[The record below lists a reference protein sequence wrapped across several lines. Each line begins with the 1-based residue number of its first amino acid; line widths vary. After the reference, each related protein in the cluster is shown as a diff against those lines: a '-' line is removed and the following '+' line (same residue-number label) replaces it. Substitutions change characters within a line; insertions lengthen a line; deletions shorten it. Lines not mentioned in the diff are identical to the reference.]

1 MADAK
6 VIVIERSD
14 SEARALQTLLRF
26 LDLEPLHVHD
36 LAELRRLPQC
46 ESQECTAVIVGRD
59 TVAGAGPEL
68 VTQLRAMPQP
78 LPVIYL
84 SNDGLPKIAESS
96 GDLAWFHL
104 DLPVKQRRLSAV
116 LHQAQNVRNG
126 HPTQPG
132 THRFRPSGTSRP
144 MRDVHRLIEQVAPFD
159 TNVLILGESGTGKE
173 MVARHIHELSGRSG
187 HPFVPVNCGAIP
199 ADLLESE
206 LFGHE
211 KGAFTGALSTR
222 LGRFEFAEGG
232 TLFLDEIGDM
242 SLQMQVKL
250 LRVLQERTF
259 ERVGSNRTI
268 RCNVRIIAATHR
280 DLEGA
285 IAAGRFREDLYYRLN
300 VFPVQMPPL
309 RERLEDLPVLIEH
322 LVQRQGQIAGRH
334 VRLDKEAMNCLA
346 RNPWPGNVR
355 ELANL
360 LERLA
365 ILYPEQTVTA
375 TDLPERYRGKGTTAW
390 FGGGVRIV
398 PPARATAKA
407 ASASPA
413 LLEELLEVGDTDLAD
428 LEFVPAAGLA
438 GTTDF
443 AGTAGLAGT
452 ADFAD
457 TADFEDM
464 GAFAQ
469 SAGYP
474 DAQVFAAAAQLA
486 AAAELTKRAE
496 LKAAPELAIR
506 AQSGVAELG
515 FELPRGGLDLKDHL
529 SAIEIGLIR
538 KALAEAGGTVAEAA
552 RLLGMRRTTLVE
564 KLRKYRLS
572 A

>member
-6 VIVIERSD
+6 VIVIEPSI
-14 SEARALQTLLRF
+14 SEARALQALLRF
-26 LDLEPLHVHD
+26 LDLEPIHVRD
-36 LAELRRLPQC
+36 LAEFRQSPHST
-46 ESQECTAVIVGRD
+46 SQDCMAVIIGKD
-59 TVAGAGPEL
+59 TVAAIGAEL
-68 VTQLRAMPQP
+68 VAQLRAMPQP
-78 LPVIYL
+78 LPIIYL
-84 SNDGLPKIAESS
+84 SNDGLPKIAETTS
-96 GDLAWFHL
+96 DLAWFQL

-116 LHQAQNVRNG
+116 LHQAQSVRSG

-132 THRFRPSGTSRP
+132 LHRFRPSGTSRP
-144 MRDVHRLIEQVAPFD
+144 MRDVHRLIEQVAPFN

-173 MVARHIHELSGRSG
+173 MVARHVHELSGRAG

-222 LGRFEFAEGG
+222 MGRFEFAEGG

-250 LRVLQERTF
+250 LRVLQERSF

-280 DLEGA
+280 DLDAA
-285 IAAGRFREDLYYRLN
+285 IVAGRFREDLYYRLN
-300 VFPVQMPPL
+300 VFPLQMPPL

-322 LVQRQGQIAGRH
+322 LVQRQAPTAGRH
-334 VRLDKEAMNCLA
+334 IRLDKEAMNCLA
-346 RNPWPGNVR
+346 RNQWPGNVR

-365 ILYPEQTVTA
+365 ILFPGQTVTA
-375 TDLPERYRGKGTTAW
+375 AGLPDRYRSTAAVGW
-390 FGGGVRIV
+390 FGNGVRI
-398 PPARATAKA
+398 
-407 ASASPA
+407 ASTASPT
-413 LLEELLEVGDTDLAD
+413 LLDELLESGDIGDLYAGAVHTSAVNMVEEEVGDAHTGALPTVVAHTGAMHAGVVHGTA
-428 LEFVPAAGLA
+428 LAAGAMLRGRERAPLA
-438 GTTDF
+438 VT
-443 AGTAGLAGT
+443 
-452 ADFAD
+452 
-457 TADFEDM
+457 
-464 GAFAQ
+464 
-469 SAGYP
+469 S
-474 DAQVFAAAAQLA
+474 
-486 AAAELTKRAE
+486 ELT
-496 LKAAPELAIR
+496 
-506 AQSGVAELG
+506 G
-515 FELPRGGLDLKDHL
+515 FELPRGGMDLKDHL
-529 SAIEIGLIR
+529 STIEIGLIR
-538 KALAEAGGTVAEAA
+538 KALVEADGTVAEAA

>member
-1 MADAK
+1 VTDAK
-6 VIVIERSD
+6 VIVIESSD
-14 SEARALQTLLRF
+14 SEARNLQALLRF
-26 LDLEPLHVHD
+26 LDLEPLHVRD
-36 LAELRRLPQC
+36 LAELRQSPHSASPDC
-46 ESQECTAVIVGRD
+46 IAVIIGKE
-59 TVAGAGPEL
+59 TLANIGPEL
-68 VTQLRAMPQP
+68 VAQLRAMPQP

-84 SNDGLPKIAESS
+84 SNDGLPKIAETS

-116 LHQAQNVRNG
+116 LHQAQNVRSG

-250 LRVLQERTF
+250 LRVLQERSF

-280 DLEGA
+280 DLDAA
-285 IAAGRFREDLYYRLN
+285 IGAGRFREDLFYRLN

-309 RERLEDLPVLIEH
+309 RERLEDLPVLIDH
-322 LVQRQGQIAGRH
+322 LVQRHGQGTGRRI
-334 VRLDKEAMNCLA
+334 RLDKDAMNCLA

-365 ILYPEQTVTA
+365 ILFPEQTVKA
-375 TDLPERYRGKGTTAW
+375 ADLPERYRNVGTTAW
-390 FGGGVRIV
+390 FGSGLTLV
-398 PPARATAKA
+398 PPVRDARKT

-413 LLEELLEVGDTDLAD
+413 LLEELLETGETLYSDTNYEDAA
-428 LEFVPAAGLA
+428 LEDVALENSAVEDCGLN
-438 GTTDF
+438 
-443 AGTAGLAGT
+443 
-452 ADFAD
+452 
-457 TADFEDM
+457 
-464 GAFAQ
+464 
-469 SAGYP
+469 
-474 DAQVFAAAAQLA
+474 
-486 AAAELTKRAE
+486 LTAE
-496 LKAAPELAIR
+496 LK
-506 AQSGVAELG
+506 G
-515 FELPRGGLDLKDHL
+515 FELPSGGMDLKDHL
-529 SAIEIGLIR
+529 SAIEVGLIR
-538 KALAEAGGTVAEAA
+538 KALVEADGTVAEAA

>member
-1 MADAK
+1 
-6 VIVIERSD
+6 
-14 SEARALQTLLRF
+14 
-26 LDLEPLHVHD
+26 
-36 LAELRRLPQC
+36 
-46 ESQECTAVIVGRD
+46 
-59 TVAGAGPEL
+59 
-68 VTQLRAMPQP
+68 MPQP

-84 SNDGLPKIAESS
+84 SNDGLPKIAETS

-104 DLPVKQRRLSAV
+104 ELPVKQRRLSAV

-173 MVARHIHELSGRSG
+173 MVARHIHELSGRAG

-222 LGRFEFAEGG
+222 MGRFEFAEGG

-250 LRVLQERTF
+250 LRVLQERSF

-280 DLEGA
+280 DLEAA
-285 IAAGRFREDLYYRLN
+285 IGAGRFREDLYYRLN
-300 VFPVQMPPL
+300 VFPMQMPPL

-346 RNPWPGNVR
+346 RNRWPGNVR

-398 PPARATAKA
+398 PPAQA
-407 ASASPA
+407 AEKVPSPSPG
-413 LLEELLEVGDTDLAD
+413 LLEELLEAGDMELAD
-428 LEFVPAAGLA
+428 MEPGEP
-438 GTTDF
+438 G
-443 AGTAGLAGT
+443 
-452 ADFAD
+452 DFAD
-457 TADFEDM
+457 TADTAEFADM
-464 GAFAQ
+464 ALLTAQ
-469 SAGYP
+469 
-474 DAQVFAAAAQLA
+474 AAADLA
-486 AAAELTKRAE
+486 ERAG
-496 LKAAPELAIR
+496 LAAAPELGL
-506 AQSGVAELG
+506 Q
-515 FELPRGGLDLKDHL
+515 LPRGGMDLKDHM

-538 KALAEAGGTVAEAA
+538 KALVEADGTVAEAA

>member
-1 MADAK
+1 VLDVAK
-6 VIVIERSD
+6 VIVIEPSD
-14 SEARALQTLLRF
+14 SQARNLETVLRF
-26 LDLEPLHVHD
+26 LDLEPVHCHD
-36 LAELRRLPQC
+36 LAEFRRYKLDEPHDWL
-46 ESQECTAVIVGRD
+46 ALIVGRE
-59 TVAGAGPEL
+59 TLAVHGAEL
-68 VTQLRAMPQP
+68 VSQLRAMPMA

-84 SNDGLPKIAESS
+84 SADGLPKIAETS

-116 LHQAQNVRNG
+116 LDQAQNVRNG

-132 THRFRPSGTSRP
+132 THRFRPSGTSRA

-173 MVARHIHELSGRSG
+173 MAARHVHELSGRAG

-250 LRVLQERTF
+250 LRVLQERSF

-280 DLEGA
+280 DLDAA
-285 IAAGRFREDLYYRLN
+285 IVAGRFREDLFYRLN

-309 RERLEDLPVLIEH
+309 RERLEDLPVLIDH
-322 LVQRQGQIAGRH
+322 LAQRQGQIAGRH
-334 VRLDKEAMNCLA
+334 IKLDKEAMNCLA

-355 ELANL
+355 ELSNL

-365 ILYPEQTVTA
+365 ILYPAQTIGA
-375 TDLPERYRGKGTTAW
+375 DDLPERYRSRG
-390 FGGGVRIV
+390 
-398 PPARATAKA
+398 
-407 ASASPA
+407 
-413 LLEELLEVGDTDLAD
+413 
-428 LEFVPAAGLA
+428 
-438 GTTDF
+438 
-443 AGTAGLAGT
+443 
-452 ADFAD
+452 
-457 TADFEDM
+457 
-464 GAFAQ
+464 
-469 SAGYP
+469 
-474 DAQVFAAAAQLA
+474 AAAWAGSGVSIVAPLQITPLIPIEPLIPIDESPDLDVETVESP
-486 AAAELTKRAE
+486 ELTDGSA
-496 LKAAPELAIR
+496 L
-506 AQSGVAELG
+506 S
-515 FELPRGGLDLKDHL
+515 LPRGGIDLKDHL
-529 SAIEIGLIR
+529 CSIEIGLIR
-538 KALAEAGGTVAEAA
+538 RALEEADGTVAEAA
-552 RLLGMRRTTLVE
+552 RLLNIRRTTLVE

>member
-1 MADAK
+1 VPDAK
-6 VIVIERSD
+6 VIVIEPSD
-14 SEARALQTLLRF
+14 SQGRALETLLRF
-26 LDLEPLHVHD
+26 LDLEPVHVHD
-36 LAELRRLPQC
+36 LAEFRAYVAT
-46 ESQECTAVIVGRD
+46 ESHEMLALIVGKEA
-59 TVAGAGPEL
+59 VAAEGEEL
-68 VTQLRAMPQP
+68 VANLRAMTVPVP
-78 LPVIYL
+78 LIYL
-84 SNDGLPKIAESS
+84 SGDGLPKIAETS

-104 DLPVKQRRLSAV
+104 DFPVKQRRLLSV
-116 LHQAQNVRNG
+116 LNQARSVRNG

-132 THRFRPSGTSRP
+132 AHRFRPSGTSRA

-173 MVARHIHELSGRSG
+173 MAARHIHELSGRAG

-211 KGAFTGALSTR
+211 KGAFTGAISTR

-250 LRVLQERTF
+250 LRVLQERSF

-280 DLEGA
+280 DLDAA
-285 IAAGRFREDLYYRLN
+285 IGAGRFREDLFYRLN
-300 VFPVQMPPL
+300 VFPIQMPPL

-322 LVQRQGQIAGRH
+322 LVQRQGQIAGRYI
-334 VRLDKEAMNCLA
+334 RLDKDAMNCLA

-355 ELANL
+355 ELSNL

-365 ILYPEQTVTA
+365 ILYPDHTITGD
-375 TDLPERYRGKGTTAW
+375 DLPERYRSRGAEGW
-390 FGGGVRIV
+390 VGSGVRIG
-398 PPARATAKA
+398 
-407 ASASPA
+407 SSPEPEPMVQA
-413 LLEELLEVGDTDLAD
+413 YVAPVVRIQESIGSMGITETLERLDAD
-428 LEFVPAAGLA
+428 EGMHQA
-438 GTTDF
+438 
-443 AGTAGLAGT
+443 
-452 ADFAD
+452 
-457 TADFEDM
+457 
-464 GAFAQ
+464 
-469 SAGYP
+469 
-474 DAQVFAAAAQLA
+474 
-486 AAAELTKRAE
+486 
-496 LKAAPELAIR
+496 
-506 AQSGVAELG
+506 
-515 FELPRGGLDLKDHL
+515 LPRGGIDLKDHL

-538 KALAEAGGTVAEAA
+538 RALEEADGTVAEAA
-552 RLLGMRRTTLVE
+552 RLLKIRRTTLVE

>member
-1 MADAK
+1 
-6 VIVIERSD
+6 
-14 SEARALQTLLRF
+14 
-26 LDLEPLHVHD
+26 LDLDPVHVRD
-36 LAELRRLPQC
+36 LAELRGLAHGA
-46 ESQECTAVIVGRD
+46 SQDCFAVIVGKD
-59 TVAGAGPEL
+59 TVSSIGQQL
-68 VTQLRAMPQP
+68 VAQLRAMPQP
-78 LPVIYL
+78 LPVICL
-84 SNDGLPKIAESS
+84 SNDGLPKIAETS
-96 GDLAWFHL
+96 GDLAWFHMEV
-104 DLPVKQRRLSAV
+104 PVKQRRLSAV

-132 THRFRPSGTSRP
+132 IHRFRPSGTSRS

-211 KGAFTGALSTR
+211 KGAFTGALSAR
-222 LGRFEFAEGG
+222 VGRFEFAEGG

-250 LRVLQERTF
+250 LRILQERSF
-259 ERVGSNRTI
+259 ERVGSNRTV

-280 DLEGA
+280 DLEAA
-285 IAAGRFREDLYYRLN
+285 IIAGRFREDLFYRLN

-322 LVQRQGQIAGRH
+322 LVQRQGKMAGRH
-334 VRLDKEAMNCLA
+334 IRLDKEAMNCLA

-355 ELANL
+355 ELGNL

-365 ILYPEQTVTA
+365 ILFPEQTITA
-375 TDLPERYRGKGTTAW
+375 ADLPERYRITESIGC
-390 FGGGVRIV
+390 FNGGVRIA
-398 PPARATAKA
+398 PIEPIATSKMVD
-407 ASASPA
+407 A
-413 LLEELLEVGDTDLAD
+413 LLETGSTKADAEVDTEEAEDDTLAED
-428 LEFVPAAGLA
+428 DMLA
-438 GTTDF
+438 G
-443 AGTAGLAGT
+443 
-452 ADFAD
+452 
-457 TADFEDM
+457 E
-464 GAFAQ
+464 
-469 SAGYP
+469 
-474 DAQVFAAAAQLA
+474 VQLA
-486 AAAELTKRAE
+486 ASEEMK
-496 LKAAPELAIR
+496 
-506 AQSGVAELG
+506 G
-515 FELPRGGLDLKDHL
+515 FELPRGGIDLKDHL

-538 KALAEAGGTVAEAA
+538 RALEEADGTVAEAA
-552 RLLGMRRTTLVE
+552 RLLRMRRTTLVE

>member
-1 MADAK
+1 VVDAK
-6 VIVIERSD
+6 VIVIESVD
-14 SEARALQTLLRF
+14 SEARTLLTLLRF
-26 LDLEPLHVHD
+26 LDLEPVHVRD
-36 LAELRRLPQC
+36 LAALRQLPHSSLQDC
-46 ESQECTAVIVGRD
+46 LAVIISQGTAAAVG
-59 TVAGAGPEL
+59 AEL
-68 VTQLRAMPQP
+68 VAQLRAMPQP

-84 SNDGLPKIAESS
+84 SNDGLPKIAETS

-104 DLPVKQRRLSAV
+104 ELPVKQRRLSAV
-116 LHQAQNVRNG
+116 LDQAQNVRSG

-132 THRFRPSGTSRP
+132 AHRFRPSGTSRP

-173 MVARHIHELSGRSG
+173 MVARHVHELSGRAG

-211 KGAFTGALSTR
+211 KGAFTGAFSTR

-250 LRVLQERTF
+250 LRVLQERSF

-268 RCNVRIIAATHR
+268 GCNVRIIAATHR
-280 DLEGA
+280 DLDAA
-285 IAAGRFREDLYYRLN
+285 ILAGRFREDLYYRLN

-322 LVQRQGQIAGRH
+322 LVQRQGQYAGRH
-334 VRLDKEAMNCLA
+334 IRLDKDAMNCLA

-365 ILYPEQTVTA
+365 ILFPDQTVRA
-375 TDLPERYRGKGTTAW
+375 IDLPERYRSTGTVGW
-390 FGGGVRIV
+390 FGGGVRIA
-398 PPARATAKA
+398 PAA
-407 ASASPA
+407 PV
-413 LLEELLEVGDTDLAD
+413 LLEDLLAVGEASVHAGALHTASMDTVDV
-428 LEFVPAAGLA
+428 E
-438 GTTDF
+438 
-443 AGTAGLAGT
+443 
-452 ADFAD
+452 
-457 TADFEDM
+457 M
-464 GAFAQ
+464 
-469 SAGYP
+469 
-474 DAQVFAAAAQLA
+474 
-486 AAAELTKRAE
+486 AAAEAEFGVTAE
-496 LKAAPELAIR
+496 LN
-506 AQSGVAELG
+506 G
-515 FELPRGGLDLKDHL
+515 FELPRGGIDLKDHL
-529 SAIEIGLIR
+529 SNIEVGLIR
-538 KALAEAGGTVAEAA
+538 QALAEADGTVAEAA

-564 KLRKYRLS
+564 KLRKYHLS

>member
-1 MADAK
+1 VADAK
-6 VIVIERSD
+6 VIVIESVE
-14 SEARALQTLLRF
+14 SEARTLLTLLRF
-26 LDLEPLHVHD
+26 LDLEPIHIRD
-36 LAELRRLPQC
+36 LAALRQ
-46 ESQECTAVIVGRD
+46 SQHGGSLDCLAVIISKESI
-59 TVAGAGPEL
+59 AAIGPEL

-104 DLPVKQRRLSAV
+104 ELPVKQRRLSAV
-116 LHQAQNVRNG
+116 LNQAQNVRSG

-144 MRDVHRLIEQVAPFD
+144 MRDVHRLIEQVAPFP

-173 MVARHIHELSGRSG
+173 MVARHVHELSGRAG

-222 LGRFEFAEGG
+222 MGRFEYAEGG

-250 LRVLQERTF
+250 LRVLQERSF
-259 ERVGSNRTI
+259 ERVGSNRTM

-280 DLEGA
+280 DLEAA
-285 IAAGRFREDLYYRLN
+285 ISAGRFREDLYYRLN
-300 VFPVQMPPL
+300 VFPIQMPPL

-322 LVQRQGQIAGRH
+322 LVQRQGQLAGRH
-334 VRLDKEAMNCLA
+334 IRLDKAAMNCLA

-365 ILYPEQTVTA
+365 ILFPEQTVTA
-375 TDLPERYRGKGTTAW
+375 ADLPERYRNKETNGW
-390 FGGGVRIV
+390 FASGMRIV
-398 PPARATAKA
+398 PPATATAAA
-407 ASASPA
+407 ASTNASPG
-413 LLEELLEVGDTDLAD
+413 LLEELLEAGESEFSDTGEPVDSAELAD
-428 LEFVPAAGLA
+428 AAEFADTP
-438 GTTDF
+438 
-443 AGTAGLAGT
+443 
-452 ADFAD
+452 DFAD
-457 TADFEDM
+457 
-464 GAFAQ
+464 
-469 SAGYP
+469 
-474 DAQVFAAAAQLA
+474 
-486 AAAELTKRAE
+486 AAEFSDTAKLAE
-496 LKAAPELAIR
+496 SSELADTPDFADPR
-506 AQSGVAELG
+506 EAASG
-515 FELPRGGLDLKDHL
+515 ELPRGGIDLKDHL

-538 KALAEAGGTVAEAA
+538 QALEEADGTVAGAA
-552 RLLGMRRTTLVE
+552 RLLRMRRTTLVE

>member
-1 MADAK
+1 VLDAK
-6 VIVIERSD
+6 VIVIEPSV
-14 SEARALQTLLRF
+14 SQARALETVLRF
-26 LDLEPLHVHD
+26 LDLEPIHVHD
-36 LAELRRLPQC
+36 VAEFRKYDQSKPHDWL
-46 ESQECTAVIVGRD
+46 AVIVGKE
-59 TVAGAGPEL
+59 TVATQGQEL
-68 VTQLRAMPQP
+68 VTHLRAMELP
-78 LPVIYL
+78 LPLIYL
-84 SNDGLPKIAESS
+84 SADGLPKIAETS

-104 DLPVKQRRLSAV
+104 DFPVKQRRLSAV
-116 LHQAQNVRNG
+116 LNQAQNVRNG

-132 THRFRPSGTSRP
+132 AHRFRPSGTSRA

-173 MVARHIHELSGRSG
+173 MVARHVHELSGRAG

-250 LRVLQERTF
+250 LRVLQERSF

-280 DLEGA
+280 DLDAA
-285 IAAGRFREDLYYRLN
+285 ISDGRFREDLFYRLN
-300 VFPVQMPPL
+300 VFPIQMPPL

-334 VRLDKEAMNCLA
+334 IKLDKEAMNCLT

-355 ELANL
+355 ELSNL

-365 ILYPEQTVTA
+365 ILFPEQTVSA
-375 TDLPERYRGKGTTAW
+375 NDLPERYRSRGAAGWA
-390 FGGGVRIV
+390 GSGVRIV
-398 PPARATAKA
+398 APEQARVVPVARIDE
-407 ASASPA
+407 SLG
-413 LLEELLEVGDTDLAD
+413 LLEVSELLESTEGLDATDTIQ
-428 LEFVPAAGLA
+428 AA
-438 GTTDF
+438 
-443 AGTAGLAGT
+443 
-452 ADFAD
+452 
-457 TADFEDM
+457 
-464 GAFAQ
+464 
-469 SAGYP
+469 
-474 DAQVFAAAAQLA
+474 
-486 AAAELTKRAE
+486 
-496 LKAAPELAIR
+496 
-506 AQSGVAELG
+506 
-515 FELPRGGLDLKDHL
+515 LPRGGIDLKDHL

-538 KALAEAGGTVAEAA
+538 QALEEADGTVAEAA
-552 RLLGMRRTTLVE
+552 RLLKIRRTTLVE

>member
-6 VIVIERSD
+6 VIVIEAAD
-14 SEARALQTLLRF
+14 LEARSLQTLLRF
-26 LDLEPLHVHD
+26 LDLEPIHVRD
-36 LAELRRLPQC
+36 LNELRISPHGA
-46 ESQECTAVIVGRD
+46 SQDCLAVIVGKGI
-59 TVAGAGPEL
+59 VAAVGAAL
-68 VTQLRAMPQP
+68 VAQLRAMPQP

-96 GDLAWFHL
+96 SDLAWFHL
-104 DLPVKQRRLSAV
+104 ELPVKQRRLSAV
-116 LHQAQNVRNG
+116 LNQAQSVRTG

-132 THRFRPSGTSRP
+132 AHRFRPSGTSRP
-144 MRDVHRLIEQVAPFD
+144 MRAVHKLIEQVAPFD

-173 MVARHIHELSGRSG
+173 MVARHIHELSGRTG

-222 LGRFEFAEGG
+222 MGRFEFAEGG

-250 LRVLQERTF
+250 LRVLQERSF

-280 DLEGA
+280 DLEAA
-285 IAAGRFREDLYYRLN
+285 IVAGRFREDLYYRLN
-300 VFPVQMPPL
+300 VFPLQMPPL

-322 LVQRQGQIAGRH
+322 LVERQGQIAGRH
-334 VRLDKEAMNCLA
+334 IRLDKEAMNCLA

-365 ILYPEQTVTA
+365 ILFPDHTITA
-375 TDLPERYRGKGTTAW
+375 DDLPERYRNTGAAGW
-390 FGGGVRIV
+390 FGSGMRVA
-398 PPARATAKA
+398 PCAAPAPVDELVEAG
-407 ASASPA
+407 ASAAVHASS
-413 LLEELLEVGDTDLAD
+413 
-428 LEFVPAAGLA
+428 VPTCGGA
-438 GTTDF
+438 
-443 AGTAGLAGT
+443 
-452 ADFAD
+452 
-457 TADFEDM
+457 ED
-464 GAFAQ
+464 
-469 SAGYP
+469 
-474 DAQVFAAAAQLA
+474 
-486 AAAELTKRAE
+486 AELVVTAE
-496 LKAAPELAIR
+496 L
-506 AQSGVAELG
+506 SG
-515 FELPRGGLDLKDHL
+515 FELPRGGIDLKDHL

-538 KALAEAGGTVAEAA
+538 QALEEADGTVAEAA
-552 RLLGMRRTTLVE
+552 RLLRMRRTTLVE

>member
-1 MADAK
+1 VLDAK
-6 VIVIERSD
+6 VIVIEPSD
-14 SEARALQTLLRF
+14 SQARSLETLLRF
-26 LDLEPLHVHD
+26 LDLEPILVHD
-36 LAELRRLPQC
+36 VAEFRRYNQGEPHDLLALIVGQDTITTEGAELV
-46 ESQECTAVIVGRD
+46 SH
-59 TVAGAGPEL
+59 
-68 VTQLRAMPQP
+68 LRAMGLP
-78 LPVIYL
+78 LPLIYL
-84 SNDGLPKIAESS
+84 SSDGLPKIAESS

-104 DLPVKQRRLSAV
+104 DFPVKQRRLSAV
-116 LHQAQNVRNG
+116 LDQAQKIRNG

-132 THRFRPSGTSRP
+132 AHRFRPSGTSRA

-173 MVARHIHELSGRSG
+173 MVARHVHELSGRAG

-250 LRVLQERTF
+250 LRVLQERSF

-268 RCNVRIIAATHR
+268 KCNVRIIAATHR
-280 DLEGA
+280 DLDAA
-285 IAAGRFREDLYYRLN
+285 ISDGRFREDLFYRLN
-300 VFPVQMPPL
+300 VFPIQMPPL

-322 LVQRQGQIAGRH
+322 LVQRQSQMAGRH

-346 RNPWPGNVR
+346 RNRWPGNVR
-355 ELANL
+355 ELSNL

-365 ILYPEQTVTA
+365 ILFPQQTVTA
-375 TDLPERYRGKGTTAW
+375 DDLPERYRSRSAAGWAGS
-390 FGGGVRIV
+390 GVRIV
-398 PPARATAKA
+398 
-407 ASASPA
+407 SPIA
-413 LLEELLEVGDTDLAD
+413 L
-428 LEFVPAAGLA
+428 PAAQASVMPVARIAETFDSLEILE
-438 GTTDF
+438 TLESVD
-443 AGTAGLAGT
+443 
-452 ADFAD
+452 
-457 TADFEDM
+457 
-464 GAFAQ
+464 
-469 SAGYP
+469 
-474 DAQVFAAAAQLA
+474 
-486 AAAELTKRAE
+486 AAEETPHAGID
-496 LKAAPELAIR
+496 LK
-506 AQSGVAELG
+506 
-515 FELPRGGLDLKDHL
+515 RGGIDLKDHL

-538 KALAEAGGTVAEAA
+538 QALQEADGTVAGAA
-552 RLLGMRRTTLVE
+552 RLLKIRRTTLVE